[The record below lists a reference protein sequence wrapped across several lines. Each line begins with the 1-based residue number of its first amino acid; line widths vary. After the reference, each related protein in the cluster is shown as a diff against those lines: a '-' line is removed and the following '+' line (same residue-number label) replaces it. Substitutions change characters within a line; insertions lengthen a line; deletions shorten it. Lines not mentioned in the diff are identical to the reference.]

1 MKKYI
6 LRHGNDYLLLKR
18 KKENLS
24 EDDFTYTESGNNIT
38 ITQYIG
44 DETDVK
50 IIDKIKDTYVLVRPE
65 STYKKYTITY
75 DETEYTATPEEGYG
89 LIITDIT
96 KEEVDLANDFIIT

>member
-6 LRHGNDYLLLKR
+6 IRYGNDKLIFKR
-18 KKENLS
+18 KGETLS
-24 EDDFTYTESGNNIT
+24 DDNFSYTESGNDIT

-44 DETDVK
+44 DDIDVK
-50 IIDKIKDTYVLVRPE
+50 IVDRFKDTYVLVRPE

-89 LIITDIT
+89 LIITDST